1 MDIYSVQFLLCD
13 PAGIYV
19 SPSGDLFLVEICT
32 IDFDGPGKFTVNKAV
47 SMLDNF
53 IKKHTNE
60 ILGKTLFISDV
71 QVTEEDRPDMVEVS
85 LSTLTRQKYC
95 RQV

>member
-1 MDIYSVQFLLCD
+1 
-13 PAGIYV
+13 
-19 SPSGDLFLVEICT
+19 
-32 IDFDGPGKFTVNKAV
+32 
-47 SMLDNF
+47 MLDNF
-53 IKKHTNE
+53 LKKHTSE

-71 QVTEEDRPDMVEVS
+71 QVTEVGRPDTVEIS

>member
-1 MDIYSVQFLLCD
+1 MDIYSVQFILCNPYGDYKDYAGD
-13 PAGIYV
+13 PNI
-19 SPSGDLFLVEICT
+19 VEICV
-32 IDFDGPGKFTVNKAV
+32 IEFDGLGKFTVNQAV

-53 IKKHTNE
+53 LKKHTSE
-60 ILGKTLFISDV
+60 ILGKDLFIFDV
-71 QVTEEDRPDMVEVS
+71 QVTEIGRPDTVEVS

>member
-1 MDIYSVQFLLCD
+1 MDIFSVQFILCD
-13 PAGIYV
+13 LAGNYK
-19 SPSGDLFLVEICT
+19 SSSGDLFLVEICA
-32 IDFDGPGKFTVNKAV
+32 IDFDGPGKFTVNKSI
-47 SMLDNF
+47 SMLCEF
-53 IKKHTNE
+53 MKTYTNE

-71 QVTEEDRPDMVEVS
+71 QVTEVGRPDTVEIS

>member
-1 MDIYSVQFLLCD
+1 MDIYSVQFILCD
-13 PAGIYV
+13 LAGNCQ
-19 SPSGDLFLVEICT
+19 SSSGDLFLVEICS
-32 IDFDGPGKFTVNKAV
+32 IEFDGPGKFTVNKAV

-53 IKKHTNE
+53 LKKHTSE
-60 ILGKTLFISDV
+60 ILGKDLFIFDV
-71 QVTEEDRPDMVEVS
+71 QVTEVGRPDTVEVS

>member
-1 MDIYSVQFLLCD
+1 MDLYSVQFLLCD
-13 PAGIYV
+13 SRGC
-19 SPSGDLFLVEICT
+19 STDFLGDPFFVEICA
-32 IDFDGPGKFTVNKAV
+32 IDFDGPGKFTVNKSI
-47 SMLDNF
+47 SMLCEF
-53 IKKHTNE
+53 MKTYTNE

-71 QVTEEDRPDMVEVS
+71 QVTEVGRPDTVEIS